1 VANFD
6 SNAQMIEKSLAVCQ
20 FQITINLVYQILIHA
35 QQFRR
40 FSVMHCGVDPN
51 QQIKNF
57 HFIRRQS

>member
-1 VANFD
+1 VVNFD
-6 SNAQMIEKSLAVCQ
+6 FNAQMIEKYLAACQ
-20 FQITINLVYQILIHA
+20 FQIIINLVYQILIHA

-57 HFIRRQS
+57 LFIDRQS